1 LDRKRSRESLTQA
14 PSLADGSQEAPESDQ
29 PSRAQL
35 RVYDRGKHRTFNIR
49 PEMKPGL
56 GSVIALGKLSQR
68 EES

>member
-1 LDRKRSRESLTQA
+1 M
-14 PSLADGSQEAPESDQ
+14 ADGSQEAPESDQ